1 MQEMEELKKKSQA
14 ELDRYQEKYRQLLD
28 QIVSENNEILN
39 IVYSNFTH
47 KF

>member
-28 QIVSENNEILN
+28 QISVE
-39 IVYSNFTH
+39 
-47 KF
+47 K